1 MSDPNQE
8 FQPPPPPPFAPS
20 PPPPEV
26 EMSTPETLSG
36 IFFEPGRVFEALRS
50 RPRFLV
56 AGIIMLLLTIGVT
69 VALYQRVD
77 MGEFIRQEM
86 DKSPSNAQMGPE
98 QKEMA
103 VKIGKIVGGVIV
115 PVFVVVEIAAGA
127 AIYLLGVLAFGG
139 SIGYKQSLAVWVYS
153 SLPPAVLGTVVALL
167 VLFLKAPDTI
177 DPRHLLVTN
186 PGAFMNPES
195 SPALTTLL
203 SQFDILR
210 FYGLFLAAVGLK
222 KVAKLSS
229 GSAWTIVIGLWLL
242 WTILVV
248 AKAAIFGG

>member
-8 FQPPPPPPFAPS
+8 FQSPPPPPFAPT
-20 PPPPEV
+20 PPPPAV

-115 PVFVVVEIAAGA
+115 PVFVVIQIAAGA

>member
-1 MSDPNQE
+1 MSDPNQV
-8 FQPPPPPPFAPS
+8 FQAPPPPPFAPT

-26 EMSTPETLSG
+26 EMSTPQTLTG

-50 RPRFLV
+50 RPRFLI

-86 DKSPSNAQMGPE
+86 DRSPRNAAMPPQ

-103 VKIGKIVGGVIV
+103 VKIGKIVGGIIV
-115 PVFVVVEIAAGA
+115 PVFVTTGIAAGA
-127 AIYLLGVLAFGG
+127 AIYLLAVMAFGG
-139 SIGYKQSLAVWVYS
+139 TITYKRALAVWVYS
-153 SLPPAVLGTVVALL
+153 SLPPAVLGTIVALL
-167 VLFLKAPDTI
+167 VLFLKTPDTI

-186 PGAFMNPES
+186 PGAFMNPEA

-210 FYGLFLAAVGLK
+210 FYGMFLAAIGLR
-222 KVAKLSS
+222 KVAKISS
-229 GSAWTIVIGLWLL
+229 GSAWTIVIGLWLI
-242 WTILVV
+242 WVILLV
-248 AKAAIFGG
+248 AKAAIFGS

>member
-1 MSDPNQE
+1 MSDPNQV
-8 FQPPPPPPFAPS
+8 FQAPPPPPFAPT

-26 EMSTPETLSG
+26 EMSTPQTLTG

-50 RPRFLV
+50 RPRFLT

-86 DKSPSNAQMGPE
+86 DRSPRNAEMPPQ

-115 PVFVVVEIAAGA
+115 PVIVVVGIAAGA
-127 AIYLLGVLAFGG
+127 AIYLLAVMAFGG
-139 SIGYKQSLAVWVYS
+139 TITYKRALAVWVYS
-153 SLPPAVLGTVVALL
+153 SLPPAVLGTIVALL
-167 VLFLKAPDTI
+167 VLFLKTPDTI
-177 DPRHLLVTN
+177 DPKHLLVTN
-186 PGAFMNPES
+186 PGAFMNPEA

-210 FYGLFLAAVGLK
+210 FYGMFLAAIGLR
-222 KVAKLSS
+222 KVAKISS
-229 GSAWTIVIGLWLL
+229 GSAWTIVIGLWII
-242 WTILVV
+242 WVIFAV
-248 AKAAIFGG
+248 AKAAIFGS